1 MRRISALSAVSTD
14 LVVGR
19 RTLGLGKGIS
29 RKTTGA
35 VERAGELLRRVN
47 KGRAIQTAIGN
58 SPLVAGSWAKLSA
71 PLRSVILE
79 VPEPST
85 HGKEGAGGRGGDKAP
100 QGKGAFQ
107 QQFVT
112 SRP

>member
-1 MRRISALSAVSTD
+1 MRRTSALSAVSPD

-35 VERAGELLRRVN
+35 VERAGELLRRV
-47 KGRAIQTAIGN
+47 KDRAIQTALGN
-58 SPLVAGSWAKLSA
+58 SLLVAGSWVKLSA

-85 HGKEGAGGRGGDKAP
+85 HGKGGAGGRGG
-100 QGKGAFQ
+100 
-107 QQFVT
+107 
-112 SRP
+112 